1 MKNCEKCG
9 AENPDDALF
18 CSGCGYSPQQQ
29 DVPPEW
35 VTPPPGVASPTQTP
49 SEYQPQEPPPTYQP
63 QIPPPAYPP
72 QAAPPGYPP
81 QAPPPGYQ
89 YRQQGYYPPMV
100 VTNNGKAIAS
110 LVLGILG
117 IVSCLVFAIIALV
130 LGYQA
135 RNEIAASGGWQT
147 GDSLAKAGIIL
158 GWAGLIL
165 WIAFLLLYA
174 IIFAVASSS
183 TSVIMAFL

>member
-1 MKNCEKCG
+1 M
-9 AENPDDALF
+9 
-18 CSGCGYSPQQQ
+18 
-29 DVPPEW
+29 
-35 VTPPPGVASPTQTP
+35 
-49 SEYQPQEPPPTYQP
+49 QP
-63 QIPPPAYPP
+63 
-72 QAAPPGYPP
+72 
-81 QAPPPGYQ
+81 
-89 YRQQGYYPPMV
+89 GYYPPMV

-117 IVSCLVFAIIALV
+117 IVSCFLFAIIALI

-165 WIAFLLLYA
+165 SIAAMVLIAIVAAVSPSSLSINILFL
-174 IIFAVASSS
+174 
-183 TSVIMAFL
+183 

>member
-1 MKNCEKCG
+1 
-9 AENPDDALF
+9 
-18 CSGCGYSPQQQ
+18 
-29 DVPPEW
+29 
-35 VTPPPGVASPTQTP
+35 
-49 SEYQPQEPPPTYQP
+49 
-63 QIPPPAYPP
+63 
-72 QAAPPGYPP
+72 
-81 QAPPPGYQ
+81 
-89 YRQQGYYPPMV
+89 MV